1 MQLTQIDATVNELQW
16 PDYDINI
23 WTQDGYVYLTF
34 YPLRYPGDKYY
45 PDSDLEHGLPVV
57 DTSQYYSL
65 KIDSRSRGPL
75 RREALAY
82 LRVLVNQDYYEEP
95 QTYSLLWDPAEIP
108 VQDDL
113 DWWSCETALVN
124 PPELIADF
132 IASIPAR
139 ARGN

>member
-1 MQLTQIDATVNELQW
+1 MQLTKIDATVNSLQW
-16 PDYDINI
+16 PNYDINV
-23 WTQDGYVYLTF
+23 WSTDGYVYLTF

-45 PDSDLEHGLPVV
+45 PDSDLVHGLPVV

-75 RREALAY
+75 RRDALTY
-82 LRVLVNQDYYEEP
+82 LRMLVNQEHYEEP
-95 QTYSLLWDPAEIP
+95 QTYALQWDPKEVP
-108 VQDDL
+108 VADDI

-132 IASIPAR
+132 IASVPIR
-139 ARGN
+139 QKG

>member
-1 MQLTQIDATVNELQW
+1 M
-16 PDYDINI
+16 
-23 WTQDGYVYLTF
+23 
-34 YPLRYPGDKYY
+34 
-45 PDSDLEHGLPVV
+45 V

-108 VQDDL
+108 VHDDL
-113 DWWSCETALVN
+113 DWWSCETALIN

-132 IASIPAR
+132 VASIPAR